1 MDIITKIQFNN
12 ILKIHGFDRYLNESA
27 KTELFNYF
35 IEQRFSEQTVK
46 AIING
51 AKKSAILTNDRYIK
65 FMDVKKIIL
74 DCNEKIDIELLKRIN
89 DIDQKFK
96 QYYREN
102 NDDWSKIDL
111 LIKDSWKTA
120 VKTSGDVTEDIN
132 NFTNES
138 VETLYALACIYYA
151 ISSHTA
157 GKMAVVKDQYG
168 KSFIRVADLIMMKK
182 INKLSAQVLNRLSIS
197 YPNQGYKTQAEL
209 FGEFLDE
216 LANKDAGVA
225 DREVFTSG
233 DIIKLLTHTS
243 SLVAFASKEKL
254 QSARSALSLYIDKVL
269 ELSDD
274 KPSLKDF
281 STKSIFLRAGSILA
295 VSPDKLRNSVNLLL
309 GEQISHLK
317 INSCSNST
325 SRGKLEYL
333 QKIFPNMQIQGI
345 DQNMHEY
352 ILQNRSS
359 IFVSFNTNNICDAT
373 NSIMDCLYNGFGLNT
388 NIDASLLD
396 KKQALESLGFN
407 FEKLYHKDNIF
418 DIFPSAFVVPG
429 NIANADKTNFT
440 QNISLLS
447 KILSGKD
454 IQKIMT
460 HNFNFLIQNEANIES
475 KLQTIFKKA
484 KNYTEL
490 KAQINEFVNSAI
502 RQKTASTESKVL
514 KPKAT
519 RTKLNKAKIEIDEL
533 NLDLEELKNLGF
545 KIEKDIQTASAR
557 VKKEKQNNVKT
568 STPNIN
574 NEELSRLEKF
584 IEQNS
589 NSDDDDDL
597 DLDNEEDEV
606 IQIVKADSKDTYDKY
621 SDVTQEIIDII
632 HSPENLSASSQDAD
646 NYQSIIDD
654 IIQYAN
660 AENTSEQAYANMLS
674 RIKKFRKNIDI
685 LLTGSEKDEEL
696 KLMVKSL
703 LEKVGQAR
711 STLSRQIDTISSNMD
726 ELRELVA
733 EHHNTAKPNKSETDY
748 DQTISETNFIIKKL
762 LAKEK
767 KSNTEDEKRLLDS
780 ILAKSESGL
789 KDLYKLRSLELK
801 NNPENTTR
809 REIKQEIYFTALSDY
824 QKYARAKDLISEF
837 IDTIGYVEEQ
847 ISKLK
852 ISPKKAENSN
862 KNESTEERIDMLKNE
877 IDELKS
883 KLSKKV
889 QLLEKKEK
897 EFNNLFKNAEKID
910 SGFGLKLKKRIE
922 ELREDIKRLE
932 DNIKLKEDELE
943 NLSSPLGQ

>member
-1 MDIITKIQFNN
+1 M
-12 ILKIHGFDRYLNESA
+12 HGFDRYLNESA
-27 KTELFNYF
+27 KTELFDYF
-35 IEQRFSEQTVK
+35 VEHRFSDQTVK

-51 AKKSAILTNDRYIK
+51 AKKQAILTSDRYIK

-96 QYYREN
+96 QFYIEHH
-102 NDDWSKIDL
+102 DDWSKIDI
-111 LIKDSWKTA
+111 LIKNSWESA
-120 VKTSGDVTEDIN
+120 VKTSGDVTADIN
-132 NFTNES
+132 NFTDES

-157 GKMAVVKDQYG
+157 GKMAVINDQYG

-182 INKLSAQVLNRLSIS
+182 INKLSAQILNRLSIS

-216 LANKDAGVA
+216 LANKNDGVA
-225 DREVFTSG
+225 DRDVFTSG
-233 DIIKLLTHTS
+233 DIIKLLNHTS

-254 QSARSALSLYIDKVL
+254 QSARSALGLYIDRVL

-274 KPSLKDF
+274 KPSLKNF
-281 STKSIFLRAGSILA
+281 STKNIFLRAGSILA

-309 GEQISHLK
+309 ADKISNLK
-317 INSCSNST
+317 INSSSNSA

-333 QKIFPNMQIQGI
+333 QKIFPNMQIHGI

-359 IFVSFNTNNICDAT
+359 IFVSFNTNNIFDAT
-373 NSIMDCLYNGFGLNT
+373 FSIMDCLYNGFGLNT
-388 NIDASLLD
+388 DIDASLLD
-396 KKQALESLGFN
+396 KKQALENLGFN

-418 DIFPSAFVVPG
+418 DIFPSSFVVPS
-429 NIANADKTNFT
+429 NIANADKSNFT

-475 KLQTIFKKA
+475 KLQAIFKKA
-484 KNYTEL
+484 KNYAEL
-490 KAQINEFVNSAI
+490 KAQINEFVNSVI
-502 RQKTASTESKVL
+502 RQKTATAESKVQ
-514 KPKAT
+514 KPKTT

-545 KIEKDIQTASAR
+545 KIEKDIQTVSAR
-557 VKKEKQNNVKT
+557 AKKEKQNNVEI

-574 NEELSRLEKF
+574 SEELTRLEKF

-589 NSDDDDDL
+589 NLDDDDDL
-597 DLDNEEDEV
+597 DLDNEEVEKDDED
-606 IQIVKADSKDTYDKY
+606 IKIVKTDSKNETYDKY

-632 HSPENLSASSQDAD
+632 HSSENLSAPSQDTD

-654 IIQYAN
+654 LIQYVN

-685 LLTGSEKDEEL
+685 LLADSKKDEEL

-711 STLSRQIDTISSNMD
+711 STLSTQIDSISSNMD
-726 ELRELVA
+726 ELRELVS
-733 EHHNTAKPNKSETDY
+733 EHLNTAKLSNSETDY

-762 LAKEK
+762 LAKKK
-767 KSNTEDEKRLLDS
+767 KSITEDEKRLLES
-780 ILAKSESGL
+780 VLEKSESGL
-789 KDLYKLRSLELK
+789 KNLRKLRSLELK

-824 QKYARAKDLISEF
+824 QKFARSKDLLTEF
-837 IDTIGYVEEQ
+837 VDSMSYAEEQ

-852 ISPKKAENSN
+852 ISPKKVESSN
-862 KNESTEERIDMLKNE
+862 KNEFTEERIDILKNE

-883 KLSKKV
+883 KLLEKD

-897 EFNNLFKNAEKID
+897 EFNSIYKNPDKIN
-910 SGFGLKLKKRIE
+910 SSHGLRLKKRIE
-922 ELREDIKRLE
+922 DMSKEIK
-932 DNIKLKEDELE
+932 KLQSLIYSKEEELE
-943 NLSSPLGQ
+943 NLSSALGQQSAR